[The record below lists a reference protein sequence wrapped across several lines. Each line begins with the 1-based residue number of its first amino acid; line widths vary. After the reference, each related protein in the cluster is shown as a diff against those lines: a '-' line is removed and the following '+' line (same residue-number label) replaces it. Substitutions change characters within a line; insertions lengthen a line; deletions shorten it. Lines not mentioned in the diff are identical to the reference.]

1 MNNYLKLIN
10 FDGYKFRQ
18 AMKSSSSNTN
28 FYGEDWELHRT
39 TRLEEASNDCQ
50 RMWRHLWQKMA
61 TALKSR

>member
-1 MNNYLKLIN
+1 MNKKTLN

-18 AMKSSSSNTN
+18 AMKSSRPTEE
-28 FYGEDWELHRT
+28 FYYCEDYELHKEG
-39 TRLEEASNDCQ
+39 RLNLASEDCQ